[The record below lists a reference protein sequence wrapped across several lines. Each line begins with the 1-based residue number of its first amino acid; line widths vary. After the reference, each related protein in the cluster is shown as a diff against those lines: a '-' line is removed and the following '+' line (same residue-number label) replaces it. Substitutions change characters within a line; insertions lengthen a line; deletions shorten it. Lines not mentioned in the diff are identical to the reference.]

1 MIVLEP
7 DFVTKTRTSYNTI
20 AVGYADLFADEL
32 ERWPLHRALLTWFAE
47 IVGDGPV
54 LDVGCGPGRTTGF
67 LHGLGVDIA
76 GLDLT
81 PGFLAIARAENP
93 DITFT
98 EGSMLDLNQAP
109 GSLAGLL
116 ANYSLIHLPD
126 EVLPEVL
133 ARFHRALRSGGLLW
147 VAFQVG
153 DEPRHRTE
161 AWGHEIDLVF
171 RRRQPDQVAAFLAA
185 AGFDVQVRVVR
196 EPIHDELTPHAI
208 LVASKRPDS
217 DLL

>member
-1 MIVLEP
+1 MIVFEP
-7 DFVTKTRTSYNTI
+7 DFVTKTRTSYDTI
-20 AVGYADLFADEL
+20 AADYAKQFEDEL
-32 ERWPLHRALLTWFAE
+32 QQRPLHRALLAWFAE

-54 LDVGCGPGRTTGF
+54 LDVGCGPGRTTGL
-67 LHGLGVDIA
+67 LHALGVDVA
-76 GLDLT
+76 GLDLS

-93 DITFT
+93 GIRFT
-98 EGSMLDLNQAP
+98 EGSMLALDQPP

-133 ARFHRALRSGGLLW
+133 TGFHRALRTGGYLW

-161 AWGHEIDLVF
+161 AWGHDIDLLF
-171 RRRQPDQVAAFLAA
+171 RRRQPDAVAAALSA
-185 AGFDVQVRVVR
+185 AGFDVRLRAVR
-196 EPIHDELTPHAI
+196 EAEDDELTPHAV
-208 LVASKRPDS
+208 LVARKRPDS